1 MVFFVFFAGRGCFLL
16 GNLGSTKSGITNA
29 GVVASNQPAYTSL
42 QRSTHGR
49 YMSISMLNTK
59 QATLNASRRKLHAST
74 NSRSSTTRSPTP
86 THPEHPRGSLT
97 WRMRGMK
104 ALVLSVQQ
112 SASAGASKDGFA
124 EKSFARYRKK
134 RAVEEFGRLAVLA
147 SGRPAAI

>member
-1 MVFFVFFAGRGCFLL
+1 
-16 GNLGSTKSGITNA
+16 
-29 GVVASNQPAYTSL
+29 
-42 QRSTHGR
+42 
-49 YMSISMLNTK
+49 MLNTK

-134 RAVEEFGRLAVLA
+134 RAVEEFGRLSIGIAKVRWRACLYYSSDWHA
-147 SGRPAAI
+147 KNRQQNDIETAMLLTSGRCKGGRPFRAKVSL